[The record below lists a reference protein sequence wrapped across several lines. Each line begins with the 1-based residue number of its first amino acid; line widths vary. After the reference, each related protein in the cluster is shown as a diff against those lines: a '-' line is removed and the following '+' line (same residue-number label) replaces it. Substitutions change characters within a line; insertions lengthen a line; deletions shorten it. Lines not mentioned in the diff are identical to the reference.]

1 MNTDTVRCHCT
12 GRLFRCA
19 RRAMGEVSN
28 PSGSGKDTAN
38 GKGVVGDCESEGS
51 RRQNSG
57 LMDRNHTEAVYEGK
71 TALQAEA
78 Q

>member
-1 MNTDTVRCHCT
+1 
-12 GRLFRCA
+12 
-19 RRAMGEVSN
+19 MGEVSN

-38 GKGVVGDCESEGS
+38 GQGVVGDCESEGS